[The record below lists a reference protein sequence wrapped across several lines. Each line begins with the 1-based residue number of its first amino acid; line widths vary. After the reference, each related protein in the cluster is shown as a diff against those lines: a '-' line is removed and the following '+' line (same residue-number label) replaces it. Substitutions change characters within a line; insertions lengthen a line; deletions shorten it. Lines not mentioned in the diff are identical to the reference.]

1 MINTEI
7 VMNRM
12 NNHQPT
18 TFTRRD
24 ALKLAGLGL
33 GGLLLR
39 PTFVQASGND
49 DAGDAAAMLYDAT
62 RCVGCRAC
70 EAACKETNGLPADAE
85 PATDLSAKNY
95 TVIKQHREGTAVYF
109 RKYQCMHCLDPAC
122 VSACP
127 VQALE
132 KRDDGPVAY
141 DPDKCIGCRYCMMA
155 CPFQVPKIDWDKVF
169 PVIAKCTFCADRIDH
184 GQIPA
189 CAEACP
195 VQALTFGTRDQVLE
209 EARNRIAQH
218 PGRYLSHIY
227 GETEGGGTSWMY
239 LSAIPFEKL
248 GLPELDAEPVP
259 ELSES
264 VAIYGTPT
272 MLVSIG
278 ALLGGIYWAT
288 VQRTKDQPSSDDKG
302 KEV

>member
-1 MINTEI
+1 LNA
-7 VMNRM
+7 N
-12 NNHQPT
+12 
-18 TFTRRD
+18 
-24 ALKLAGLGL
+24 
-33 GGLLLR
+33 
-39 PTFVQASGND
+39 
-49 DAGDAAAMLYDAT
+49 
-62 RCVGCRAC
+62 
-70 EAACKETNGLPADAE
+70 
-85 PATDLSAKNY
+85 NY
-95 TVIKQHREGTAVYF
+95 TVIKQYREGAVVRF

-132 KRDDGPVAY
+132 KRDDGPVSY

-155 CPFQVPKIDWDKVF
+155 CPFQVPRVDWDKVF

-195 VQALTFGTRDQVLE
+195 VQALTFGTRKQVLE
-209 EARNRIAQH
+209 EARDRVARH
-218 PGRYLSHIY
+218 PDRYLSHIY

-239 LSAIPFEKL
+239 LSGIPFGKL

-264 VAIYGTPT
+264 VAVYGTPT

-288 VQRTKDQPSSDDKG
+288 VHRTERASSSDDTG
-302 KEV
+302 NEV